1 LNFNTIQKWVLQQG
15 NSTNDPQEN
24 FPKVPT
30 ETEQRYHHI
39 LLLNCLDIQEN
50 PFVYIPSSWKEI
62 LMKKLC
68 RVIFI
73 LICKSNDRDRRSKG
87 LNDPIRSGDVI
98 LIMEYKT
105 TDTATN
111 RYTTA

>member
-1 LNFNTIQKWVLQQG
+1 
-15 NSTNDPQEN
+15 
-24 FPKVPT
+24 
-30 ETEQRYHHI
+30 
-39 LLLNCLDIQEN
+39 
-50 PFVYIPSSWKEI
+50 
-62 LMKKLC
+62 MKKLC